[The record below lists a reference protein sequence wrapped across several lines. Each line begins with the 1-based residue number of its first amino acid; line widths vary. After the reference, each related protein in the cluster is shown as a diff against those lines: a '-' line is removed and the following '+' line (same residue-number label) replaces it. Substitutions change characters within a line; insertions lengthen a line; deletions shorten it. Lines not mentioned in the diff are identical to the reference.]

1 MAKAATGLISARA
14 SWLAR
19 EHFARF
25 IRVGASINDPGT
37 KLASID
43 WEAAISA
50 LDAGELP
57 SSGGFSEQ
65 MEAELQG
72 WHVVAGHGHCRSSP
86 GNRPSGECSASQP
99 VSLTR
104 HLSALAKPS
113 PASTIVT
120 WAY

>member
-1 MAKAATGLISARA
+1 VTTSATPCPARSRADGEGRYRLIIARA

-25 IRVGASINDPGT
+25 IRIGASINDPGT

-65 MEAELQG
+65 
-72 WHVVAGHGHCRSSP
+72 W
-86 GNRPSGECSASQP
+86 
-99 VSLTR
+99 
-104 HLSALAKPS
+104 KPS
-113 PASTIVT
+113 CKVGMS
-120 WAY
+120 